1 MLTVGRAVAGLGSS
15 GLMNGSLTIWTVS
28 VPPARLPSLQGMLV
42 SIGQLGVACGPLL
55 GGALTQYTTWRWCE
69 LLRIPIFPVLSLR
82 NGHKNFSVAR

>member
-1 MLTVGRAVAGLGSS
+1 
-15 GLMNGSLTIWTVS
+15 
-28 VPPARLPSLQGMLV
+28 MLV